1 MIVSSELDNCFPGV
15 KVSLMSFELDNCF
28 SGLNVSLM
36 SLIVDKEDD
45 PEVINVFVL
54 FLELLL
60 PLMSFTTLKN
70 VVKEKLY

>member
-1 MIVSSELDNCFPGV
+1 
-15 KVSLMSFELDNCF
+15 MSFELDNCF

-60 PLMSFTTLKN
+60 PLISFTTLKN
-70 VVKEKLY
+70 VAKKRVY